1 MRTSPLPSYR
11 RATLVVLAVAGIAA
25 ACGAIPV
32 SPALSL
38 APGSPRLAAPTSAN
52 GTSAGGSAVPA
63 ASGQGTGLGPE
74 LTPALEAQLN
84 ATLLRLRA
92 ADHLPGVQ
100 AVVRTA
106 GGAAWSGHAGFA
118 DLATRERVTATT
130 LFDAGSITKTF
141 VAALTLQLAAG
152 GVLGLDDPLSRWLP
166 GFTRG
171 PGVTL
176 RELLDQTSGI
186 DDPFLHATLLN
197 ALGAHPRRP
206 WTPDQVLRYTGRP
219 HFAPGR
225 GWFYSNANYILL
237 GQVIQRA
244 TGESVAALVRR
255 RFLDPLGLGHTF
267 LQGQEPVTG
276 VAAHGYAAAS
286 PASGVPTDLSDGT
299 SYLPFTSLATALGTA
314 GALVTTADDLSRW
327 AEALYG
333 GRVLEPTA
341 LGQMLDFG
349 LTRGLKPRWPYG
361 LGAQQIAFS
370 GRLSWG
376 HSGLLSGYHAAMRYF
391 PGSGLTIAVLMNTDA
406 TNPDATV
413 AALLGV
419 LYPPTATLAPS
430 VTPVPPSTASPPR
443 ALRASSMNG
452 RSRLVISSR
461 VRRKAANFSASV
473 PSTSAGSSRP
483 QWSAL
488 CSPGKTGQTWRARSQ
503 TVMT

>member
-1 MRTSPLPSYR
+1 MRTSPRSPHR
-11 RATLVVLAVAGIAA
+11 QATLVVLAVAGIVA
-25 ACGAIPV
+25 ACGAVSV
-32 SPALSL
+32 SPALPR
-38 APGSPRLAAPTSAN
+38 APGSLPPAAPSSAN
-52 GTSAGGSAVPA
+52 GTSAGGAEPA
-63 ASGQGTGLGPE
+63 ASAQGTGLGPP
-74 LTPALEAQLN
+74 LTPAREAQLST
-84 ATLLRLRA
+84 TLLRLRA

-106 GGAAWSGHAGFA
+106 GGATWSGHAGFA
-118 DLATRERVTATT
+118 DLATHERVTATT

-141 VAALTLQLAAG
+141 VAALTLQLAG
-152 GVLGLDDPLSRWLP
+152 EGVLALDDPLSRWLP

-186 DDPFLHATLLN
+186 DDPFLHASLLD
-197 ALGAHPRRP
+197 ALGAHPRRS

-237 GQVIQRA
+237 GQVIHRA
-244 TGESVAALVRR
+244 TGASVAELIRR

-267 LQGQEPVTG
+267 LQGQEPVFG
-276 VAAHGYAAAS
+276 IAAHGYAAAV
-286 PASGVPTDLSDGT
+286 PASGAPTDLSDGT

-333 GRVLEPTA
+333 GRVLEPAA

-370 GRLSWG
+370 GRVSWG

-391 PGSGLTIAVLMNTDA
+391 PGSGLTITVLTNSDA
-406 TNPDATV
+406 ANPDTIV

-419 LYPPTATLAPS
+419 LYPAPAAAASGPPLPT
-430 VTPVPPSTASPPR
+430 VTPLPPSTASPVAP
-443 ALRASSMNG
+443 
-452 RSRLVISSR
+452 
-461 VRRKAANFSASV
+461 SA
-473 PSTSAGSSRP
+473 PTR
-483 QWSAL
+483 
-488 CSPGKTGQTWRARSQ
+488 
-503 TVMT
+503 